1 MPWIIRAGGRSPW
14 YEFHEKH
21 LPNHSFPAWTK
32 AYLAWAKD
40 RDAKGEIRGESN
52 YIEELY
58 GIDPVR
64 LTERLPRKFYWKKR
78 GKLKD
83 CASFKAFLVVSGRV
97 RDLIEELDPGIN
109 DYYPIEME
117 NSSTGEI
124 WPEPFWLVHVRNVV
138 DGIDDERSNSAKQ
151 AFRADAIADVHLWRD
166 PRPMYRDDL
175 FGSDRFVEELER
187 RGIEGIGAYPYC
199 PAV

>member
-1 MPWIIRAGGRSPW
+1 M

-21 LPNHSFPAWTK
+21 LPNHSFPEWTE
-32 AYLAWAKD
+32 AYKTWSAERA
-40 RDAKGEIRGESN
+40 ARGEPHFESD

-58 GIDPVR
+58 GTDPVQ

-83 CASFKAFLVVSGRV
+83 CASFKFCLVVSGRV

-117 NSSTGEI
+117 NLRTGEI
-124 WPEPFWLVHVRNVV
+124 WPEPFWLVHVRNMV
-138 DGIDDERSNSAKQ
+138 DGIDDERSDSAKQ
-151 AFRADAIADVHLWRD
+151 TFRADAIADVNLWRD
-166 PRPMYRDDL
+166 TRPMYRNDL

-187 RGIEGIGAYPYC
+187 RGIEGIGAHPYC